1 VKSKKVCQLAWVLLL
16 VAAFASAREAVEAP
30 IFDMEAPFH
39 PVVSRGGMVVSQE
52 RLASEVGSRILSE
65 GGNAI
70 DAAVA
75 TGFALAVTFPQAGNI
90 GGGGFMLIH
99 LARERRTVA
108 VDYRE
113 LAPQAAHRDVFL
125 DESGQVVTA
134 RSQFHLQA
142 AGVPGTVAGLCH
154 VLRSYGT
161 MTLAQ
166 VLAPAIELARK
177 GIVVTDTLVQA
188 LAWRAEQ
195 LRSDPASAGYFYH
208 ADGGALQV
216 GEVWRQ
222 RDLAWSLK
230 QIARHG
236 EQAFYQGAVAR
247 KLVDAMVQGGGLITL
262 DDLAGYRVVEREPV
276 RGTYRGYDVVS
287 MPPPSSG
294 GVHLIQM
301 LNMLETWDLA
311 ALEHNSAAY
320 IHRVAAAMQRA
331 YADRSRFLGDPDFV
345 DVPVARLTD
354 KRYAAAL
361 ARSVDLNRSTPSA
374 AIAPGILLP
383 EESPQTTHFSV
394 WDRHGNVVSNTYTL
408 NFSFGSGISVP
419 GAGFLLNNEM
429 DDFSAK
435 PGVPNAY
442 GLLGAEANSV
452 APRKRPLSSMTP
464 TIVLRGGQPLLAT
477 GSPGGSTII
486 NVVLQEILNVID
498 FKMNVAEATAAP
510 RFHHQWLP
518 DSLILEPGISPDT
531 RALLRQMGY
540 QVAPMPRL
548 LGKLQSIEAR
558 GGILFGS
565 SDNRWP
571 DSGVAVSQ

>member
-1 VKSKKVCQLAWVLLL
+1 MLLL
-16 VAAFASAREAVEAP
+16 AVCAVGAVRAGTP
-30 IFDMEAPFH
+30 IFDMESPFH

-52 RLASEVGSRILSE
+52 RLASEVGSRILSA
-65 GGNAI
+65 GGNAV

-99 LARERRTVA
+99 LARERRTIA

-113 LAPQAAHRDVFL
+113 MAPAAAHRDLFL
-125 DESGQVVTA
+125 DESGQVIA
-134 RSQFHLQA
+134 SRSQFHLQG

-154 VLRSYGT
+154 VLRRYGT
-161 MTLAQ
+161 MSLRQ
-166 VLAPAIELARK
+166 VLAPAIALASK

-188 LAWRAEQ
+188 LAWRGEQ
-195 LRSDPASAGYFYH
+195 LRSDAAAAAYFFRP
-208 ADGGALQV
+208 DGRPLETGDR
-216 GEVWRQ
+216 WRQ
-222 RDLAWSLK
+222 RDLAWSLR
-230 QIARHG
+230 QVAREG
-236 EQAFYQGAVAR
+236 EQAFYRGAIAH
-247 KLVDAMVQGGGLITL
+247 KLVDAMTRGGGLITL
-262 DDLAGYRVVEREPV
+262 QDLAEYRVVEREPV
-276 RGTYRGYDVVS
+276 RGTYRGYEVLS

-294 GVHLIQM
+294 GVHLIEM
-301 LNMLETWDLA
+301 LNILENWNLA
-311 ALEHNSAAY
+311 ALGHNSAAY

-361 ARSVDLNRSTPSA
+361 ASAIDLERSTPSA
-374 AIAPGILLP
+374 AIAPGAPLP
-383 EESPQTTHFSV
+383 AESPQTTHFSV
-394 WDRHGNVVSNTYTL
+394 WDRDGNVVSNTYTL
-408 NFSFGSGISVP
+408 NFSFGSGIAVP

-442 GLLGAEANSV
+442 GLVGAEANSV

-464 TIVLRGGQPLLAT
+464 TIVLRAGQPLLAT
-477 GSPGGSTII
+477 GSPGGSVII

-498 FKMNVAEATAAP
+498 FQMNVAHATAAP

-518 DSLILEPGISPDT
+518 DSLVLEPGISPDT
-531 RALLRQMGY
+531 RAMLQQMGY
-540 QVAPMPRL
+540 KIAPMPRL
-548 LGKLQSIEAR
+548 LGKLQSIERR
-558 GGILFGS
+558 GVVLYGS

-571 DSGVAVSQ
+571 DSGVAVAQ